1 METMHKVKAGIM
13 QVLGFVIIALF
24 AFMTLIGTYQIVTRY
39 FFNRPSTVSEELLT
53 YAFTW
58 MALLASAYVFGK
70 RDHMRMGFL
79 ADKLIGAPRKYL
91 EITIDLLTF
100 LLAAVVMVYGGISI
114 TKLTMIESA
123 LHALVTPVNKEEKP
137 KEITHSVNDLLD
149 HLIEESVALVGKP
162 VALMNK
168 EDKVTAIQFL
178 NDSGA
183 FLITKSGDKVANYFG
198 ISKYTLYSYIDVNK

>member
-114 TKLTMIESA
+114 TKLTMIQTTAS
-123 LHALVTPVNKEEKP
+123 LRVPMGYIYVVVPVTG
-137 KEITHSVNDLLD
+137 IIIMMFS
-149 HLIEESVALVGKP
+149 
-162 VALMNK
+162 LMNAADMLHTDFSKK
-168 EDKVTAIQFL
+168 EDAGV
-178 NDSGA
+178 
-183 FLITKSGDKVANYFG
+183 
-198 ISKYTLYSYIDVNK
+198 

>member
-1 METMHKVKAGIM
+1 MEIMHKVKAGIM

-79 ADKLIGAPRKYL
+79 ADKLTGAPRKYL

-114 TKLTMIESA
+114 TKLTMIQ
-123 LHALVTPVNKEEKP
+123 K
-137 KEITHSVNDLLD
+137 
-149 HLIEESVALVGKP
+149 
-162 VALMNK
+162 
-168 EDKVTAIQFL
+168 TASL
-178 NDSGA
+178 
-183 FLITKSGDKVANYFG
+183 
-198 ISKYTLYSYIDVNK
+198 